1 MLNRVIMMGRL
12 TAEPECKN
20 TQSGTTF
27 CRFTIAVDR
36 DFADK
41 DGNRQADFFGI
52 LAWKG
57 TADFVSKYFH
67 KGQMIA
73 VQGRLQT
80 GTYVDKEGVTRRSW
94 DIVADQVY
102 FAEGK
107 RDNSNQQSN
116 KNVNVE
122 YEDHQP
128 VETFVQ
134 VSDDLPF

>member
-20 TQSGTTF
+20 TQSGATF

-80 GTYVDKEGVTRRSW
+80 DTYTDKEGVTRKSW

-128 VETFVQ
+128 AETFVQ

>member
-41 DGNRQADFFGI
+41 DGNRQTDFFGI

-80 GTYVDKEGVTRRSW
+80 GTYVDKEGVTRKSW

-128 VETFVQ
+128 AETFVQ

>member
-52 LAWKG
+52 IAWKG

-80 GTYVDKEGVTRRSW
+80 GTYVDKEGVTRKSW

-107 RDNSNQQSN
+107 RDNSNQRSN
-116 KNVNVE
+116 KNVNAE
-122 YEDHQP
+122 YEDHQSA
-128 VETFVQ
+128 ETFVQ

>member
-80 GTYVDKEGVTRRSW
+80 DTYTDKEGVTRKSW

-128 VETFVQ
+128 AETFVQ

>member
-20 TQSGTTF
+20 TQSGATF

-80 GTYVDKEGVTRRSW
+80 GTYVDKEGVTRKSW

-128 VETFVQ
+128 AETFVQ

>member
-20 TQSGTTF
+20 AQSGTTF

-52 LAWKG
+52 LTWKG

-80 GTYVDKEGVTRRSW
+80 GTYVDKEGVTRKSC

-102 FAEGK
+102 FAESKHGGK
-107 RDNSNQQSN
+107 NQQSN

-128 VETFVQ
+128 AETFVQ

>member
-80 GTYVDKEGVTRRSW
+80 GTYVDKEGVTRKSW
-94 DIVADQVY
+94 DIVADHVY

-128 VETFVQ
+128 AETFVQ